1 MKLKNEV
8 TVGLV
13 VLAGIAVLL
22 LGALWLSGKPWGESQ
37 VERVAVFRQVGELRP
52 GNPVKHRGVQ
62 VGRVTAI
69 ELASEGDGVLVSME
83 IDPDLVLPQQ
93 PAVVLA
99 PASLFG
105 DWQANIISM
114 NSETASD
121 LVFTTSTG
129 PGVLPGAS
137 LPDITQLTAVGA
149 RIADDLETLSA
160 RVQLAFTEETALDI
174 RRTIENVED
183 MSETMTG
190 FVQQQTQAYAGV
202 SRNVLTAT
210 QNVTAATQS
219 VTRVAN
225 QLEQEMPLMIANARS
240 ASENLEELSQRLEN
254 ATSGVPAMVARA
266 DTTLANFGRLA
277 ATADEFLGV
286 IQPQVS
292 ELGPTLVEAR
302 LAMTKLQVAIDRLQN
317 GDGTLGRLLEDP
329 AMYEEMQASIATLRR
344 LMADVQANPGRYI
357 GELKPF

>member
-1 MKLKNEV
+1 MRLKNEV

-13 VLAGIAVLL
+13 VLGGIALL
-22 LGALWLSGKPWGESQ
+22 LVAAYWLSGKPWGKDQ
-37 VERVAVFRQVGELRP
+37 VERVAIFREVGELTQ
-52 GNPVKHRGVQ
+52 GNPVKYRGVQ

-69 ELASEGDGVLVSME
+69 ELAAEGGGVLVRME
-83 IDPDLVLPQQ
+83 IDPDLVLPPQ

-105 DWQANIISM
+105 DWQANVIAMS
-114 NSETASD
+114 SQPD
-121 LVFTTSTG
+121 LEFTSTNV

-210 QNVTAATQS
+210 QS
-219 VTRVAN
+219 VTRVAG
-225 QLEQEMPLMIANARS
+225 QLEASVPAMIANARS
-240 ASENLEELSQRLEN
+240 ASENLEELSERLQG
-254 ATSGVPAMVARA
+254 ATVGVPQMLARA

-277 ATADEFLGV
+277 ATADQVLQTV
-286 IQPQVS
+286 QPQVA

-302 LAMTKLQVAIDRLQN
+302 AAMTTLQTAMVRLQS
-317 GDGTLGRLLEDP
+317 GDGTLGRLLDDP
-329 AMYEEMQASIATLRR
+329 ALYEEMQASIATLRR
-344 LMADVQANPGRYI
+344 LMADVQANPERYI
-357 GELKPF
+357 GEFQIF

>member
-1 MKLKNEV
+1 MRLKNEV

-22 LGALWLSGKPWGESQ
+22 TGAFWLSGKPWGESQ
-37 VERVAVFRQVGELRP
+37 VQRVAVFREVGELRP

-62 VGRVTAI
+62 VGRVTKI
-69 ELASEGDGVLVSME
+69 ELASEGGGVLVSME

-114 NSETASD
+114 NAPAATD
-121 LVFTTSTG
+121 LEFTTATG

-210 QNVTAATQS
+210 QS
-219 VTRVAN
+219 VTRVAG
-225 QLEQEMPLMIANARS
+225 QLESQIPEMIANARS
-240 ASENLEELSQRLEN
+240 ASENLEQLSERLQG
-254 ATSGVPAMVARA
+254 ATEGVPAMLARA

-277 ATADEFLGV
+277 ATADELLAV
-286 IQPQVS
+286 VQPQVA

-302 LAMTKLQVAIDRLQN
+302 AAMTSLQTAMAALQN

-329 AMYEEMQASIATLRR
+329 AMYEEMQAAIATLRR
-344 LMADVQANPGRYI
+344 LMADIQANPARYI

>member
-13 VLAGIAVLL
+13 VLSGIILL
-22 LGALWLSGKPWGESQ
+22 LVAAFWLSGKPWAQSQ
-37 VERVAVFRQVGELRP
+37 VERVAIFREVGELKE
-52 GNPVKHRGVQ
+52 GNPVKLRGVQ
-62 VGRVTAI
+62 KGRVTRI
-69 ELASEGDGVLVSME
+69 ELAANGEGVLVRME
-83 IDPDLVLPQQ
+83 IDPDLVLPPQ

-105 DWQANIISM
+105 DWQANLISM
-114 NSETASD
+114 PTQPDLEFTTASAR
-121 LVFTTSTG
+121 G
-129 PGVLPGAS
+129 ILPGAS

-210 QNVTAATQS
+210 QS
-219 VTRVAN
+219 VTRVAG
-225 QLEQEMPLMIANARS
+225 QLETQIPEMIANARS
-240 ASENLEELSQRLEN
+240 ASENLEQLSERLQG
-254 ATSGVPAMVARA
+254 ATEGVPAMLARA

-277 ATADEFLGV
+277 ATADELLAV
-286 IQPQVS
+286 VQPQVA

-302 LAMTKLQVAIDRLQN
+302 AAMTSLQTAMAALQN

-329 AMYEEMQASIATLRR
+329 AMYEEMQAAIATLRR
-344 LMADVQANPGRYI
+344 LMADIQANPGRYI